1 MCVIMN
7 NVNPE
12 IELSHIKLM
21 PIEMYVLLP
30 KYYVRTYSIQPTLLN
45 ADANPGRGAKV
56 KSEISSMELGDQGLW
71 DTLSRFSEALTL

>member
-21 PIEMYVLLP
+21 PIEMFVLLP
-30 KYYVRTYSIQPTLLN
+30 KYYVRAYSIQPTLLN
-45 ADANPGRGAKV
+45 ADANPGEEPK
-56 KSEISSMELGDQGLW
+56 
-71 DTLSRFSEALTL
+71 